1 MPWLRLDERDPR
13 PLSRQLYDGI
23 RQAVLGGRLRP
34 GNRLPS
40 TRAFATE
47 FGISRNTI
55 TNAYEQLLSEGYL
68 DARVGAG
75 TRVAQSLPGLL
86 AKSAQAYLEP
96 RRSERHL
103 LSKRGKTIAG
113 WRVRPLRAPHQP
125 SPFEAGLPDS
135 QIFPYAIWRRL
146 ISRHWRRPHYELL
159 GYGDPAGYRPLREAI
174 ASYLRSAR
182 AVRCEADQ
190 VFIVNGSQQALNLSA
205 QLLIDPGDPVLIEN
219 PGYSGAGFAL
229 EAAGARLVPLPVDDN
244 GVRLPGQR
252 QIERN
257 ARLIFVTPSHQFP
270 LGVTLSLARRLELV
284 EWARRRHAWI
294 LEDDYDS
301 EYRYQGK
308 PLPSLQGLDQSGR
321 VIYMGSFSKTL
332 FPSLRLGFMVLP
344 NDLVE
349 PFRRARSVLDV
360 HSPLFEQAVLADF
373 VAEGHFARHVRRMRS
388 LYGNR
393 QAALLEAAKNE
404 LAGFLQIESA
414 DGGMHV
420 VGWLPKGASDV
431 RAYQSAAAHGIFTWP
446 LSYCS
451 LRKLSRGGL
460 MLGYAGLNERQIL
473 DGVRRLAAALHV

>member
-1 MPWLRLDERDPR
+1 MTKVAVEFRLPWLKLDERDPA
-13 PLSRQLYDGI
+13 PLSRQLYKGI

-75 TRVAQSLPGLL
+75 TCVAQSLPEGLL
-86 AKSAQAYLEP
+86 DKSVEACREP
-96 RRSERHL
+96 RRSERQL
-103 LSKRGKTIAG
+103 LSKRGKSIVG
-113 WRVRPLRAPHQP
+113 WQVRPLRAPHQP
-125 SPFEAGLPDS
+125 KPFEAGLPDP

-146 ISRHWRRPHYELL
+146 ISHHWRRPHYELL
-159 GYGDPAGYRPLREAI
+159 GYGDPAGYRPLRAAI

-182 AVRCEADQ
+182 AVRCETDQ
-190 VFIVNGSQQALNLSA
+190 VFIVNGSQQALNLCA
-205 QLLIDPGDPVLIEN
+205 QLLVDPGDPALIEN
-219 PGYSGAGFAL
+219 PGYSGARFAL
-229 EAAGARLVPLPVDDN
+229 EAAGARLIPLPVDES
-244 GVRLPGQR
+244 GVRLPG
-252 QIERN
+252 ICEAERS

-284 EWARRRHAWI
+284 EWARRRCAWI

-373 VAEGHFARHVRRMRS
+373 VSEGHFARHVRRMRS
-388 LYGNR
+388 LYGGR
-393 QAALLEAAKNE
+393 QTT
-404 LAGFLQIESA
+404 
-414 DGGMHV
+414 GM
-420 VGWLPKGASDV
+420 L
-431 RAYQSAAAHGIFTWP
+431 
-446 LSYCS
+446 
-451 LRKLSRGGL
+451 
-460 MLGYAGLNERQIL
+460 
-473 DGVRRLAAALHV
+473 